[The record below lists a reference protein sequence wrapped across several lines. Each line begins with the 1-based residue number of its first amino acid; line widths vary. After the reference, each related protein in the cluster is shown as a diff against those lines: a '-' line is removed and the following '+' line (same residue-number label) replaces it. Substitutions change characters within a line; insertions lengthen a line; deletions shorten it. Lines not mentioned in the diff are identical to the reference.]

1 MFSAGSGVLMLLRC
15 WSGVVMSL
23 SVACSIPDLAYTRV
37 PDGAPPADDALPGD
51 GVLSGGDA
59 SLGDDAAACQPAC
72 ASFSTLRTCPAGAP
86 DLTCS
91 GATPLCKAGGC
102 VALAE
107 VNFADPT
114 PIFNDDS
121 AAGFGLVD
129 VNADGHLD
137 LVAALVPANATDI
150 RIGNGDRTFG
160 PTTEISL
167 RRALFFHDL
176 NGDDRADLLVQ
187 TSAPSLDSYLGD
199 GTGQWT
205 VKQPGFT
212 TVASAST
219 TGKLADLDED
229 GAPDFVFV
237 SSTSVIIHHGKGD
250 GTFERAVDLTTVSA
264 AEQVVIGDVD
274 GDRHPDLVVREN
286 AGSIE
291 TFRRTG
297 ARSYANGVLDTAVAA
312 TDLMATADF
321 DGDGKAD
328 LVTTTAAKDKLVV
341 VPGNGDG
348 TFGAPVPTAASAAI
362 RTLVVGDVNGDGVPD
377 VAIVQPFDAT
387 DQTILAFV
395 GRGDGTFK
403 IVTTNVR
410 DIGIRAAIQAVDLT
424 RSGRT
429 DIFYMSSSNG
439 AVRMIPSL

>member
-1 MFSAGSGVLMLLRC
+1 MFHRC
-15 WSGVVMSL
+15 WYGMVMSL
-23 SVACSIPDLAYTRV
+23 SIACSVPDLAYTRT
-37 PDGAPPADDALPGD
+37 PDGVPPADGALPGD
-51 GVLSGGDA
+51 GALPDNDA
-59 SLGDDAAACQPAC
+59 QLGDDAAACQPAC

-86 DLTCS
+86 DVTCS
-91 GATPLCKAGGC
+91 GATPICRAATC
-102 VALAE
+102 VAVAE
-107 VNFADPT
+107 VSFADPT
-114 PIFNDDS
+114 PVFDDDS

-137 LVAALVPANATDI
+137 LVAALAPANATGL
-150 RIGNGDRTFG
+150 RIGNGDRTFL
-160 PTTEISL
+160 PATEISL
-167 RRALFFHDL
+167 RRALFFRDL
-176 NGDDRADLLVQ
+176 NGDGRADLLVQ
-187 TSAPSLDSYLGD
+187 TSAPSLDAYLGD

-205 VKQPGFT
+205 ARQPGFT
-212 TVASAST
+212 TTASAAS

-237 SSTSVIIHHGKGD
+237 SSTSVVIHHGRGD
-250 GTFERAVDLTTVSA
+250 GTFEPAIGITTVSA

-274 GDRHPDLVVREN
+274 GDGHPDLAVREN

-291 TFRRTG
+291 TFRRTA

-312 TDLMATADF
+312 TDLMAIADF

-348 TFGAPVPTAASAAI
+348 TFGAPVATAASAMI

-403 IVTTNVR
+403 IVTTSVR
-410 DIGIRAAIQAVDLT
+410 DIGIRAAIQAVDLA